1 MSSFRVR
8 PRFSQHLP
16 YPPEEVEQRIASK
29 LGERCHGC
37 VLLRF
42 PGYLTLRIPEDRQ
55 HFWSPQLTLSLD
67 PDEGQGTCISGIY
80 GPRTN
85 VWSMF
90 LYGYLIVGV
99 LGSFT
104 GIFGIAQWVVGAKPW
119 GLIPFAIFLLLAAAL
134 YILAQLGQKFGAQ
147 QTFTLHLAYEAA
159 VGESAEI
166 R

>member
-8 PRFSQHLP
+8 PRFTQTVPLDP
-16 YPPEEVEQRIASK
+16 GEVEERLSHTIH
-29 LGERCHGC
+29 ERCRGC
-37 VLLRF
+37 YLLRF
-42 PGYLTLRIPEDRQ
+42 PGYLTLRIPEDQQ

-67 PDEGQGTCISGIY
+67 PDEEGGTRISGIY

-99 LGSFT
+99 LGTFT
-104 GIFGIAQWVVGAKPW
+104 GIFGIAQWVVGARAW
-119 GLIPFAIFLLLAAAL
+119 GLIPFATFLVLAVGL
-134 YILAQLGQKFGAQ
+134 YVLAQFGQKIGAR
-147 QTFTLHLAYEAA
+147 QTYTLHLAYEAA
-159 VGESAEI
+159 IGETVAI